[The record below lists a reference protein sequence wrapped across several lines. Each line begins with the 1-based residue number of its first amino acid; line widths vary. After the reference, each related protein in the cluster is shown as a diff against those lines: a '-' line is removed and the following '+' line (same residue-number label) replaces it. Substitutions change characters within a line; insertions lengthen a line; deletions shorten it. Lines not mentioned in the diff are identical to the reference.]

1 MAIAT
6 SKLTGSPRRIWGRI
20 ARDPRLAARIVL
32 GVLLAANLVAAA
44 AVFRPWGGSPEELQQ
59 QLAQLSGEA
68 RQREQAA
75 GRMRK
80 LVETVEKTRA
90 ESDQFLEEHF
100 LDGQVAYS
108 TVLDELRSLAERSGI
123 RAREHSFSA
132 EPVEGSGTLA
142 MVTITGSYEGAYRDL
157 IQFVNAIDR
166 SPRFLTIER
175 LQAAPQQS
183 QGPLTVTMRI
193 NVFVRGEAATP

>member
-1 MAIAT
+1 MAISNSRTAA
-6 SKLTGSPRRIWGRI
+6 SPRRLWGRI
-20 ARDPRLAARIVL
+20 AKDPRLAARIAL
-32 GVLLAANLVAAA
+32 GILLAANLLAAA

-59 QLAQLSGEA
+59 QLARLSGEA
-68 RQREQAA
+68 RGREEAA
-75 GRMRK
+75 GRLRK
-80 LVETVEKTRA
+80 LIETVEKTRA
-90 ESDQFLEEHF
+90 ESKQFFGRYF
-100 LDGQVAYS
+100 LDGQTAYS
-108 TVLDELRSLAERSGI
+108 TVLEELRALAEKSGI

-132 EPVEGSGTLA
+132 EPVEGSETLT

-166 SPRFLTIER
+166 SPRFLIIER

-183 QGPLTVTMRI
+183 QGLLTVTMRI